1 MVSKEQVAEAE
12 KKRALLQEN
21 IYAIEEQVRDCLVV
35 CFSYCTVQTLIDPSS
50 SISDLQHRD
59 EVLGAGQPAGQCHQ
73 RSAHHHEH
81 ACMHFPQSNGYPLS
95 IVFCMVL
102 TTSLRHC

>member
-35 CFSYCTVQTLIDPSS
+35 CFSYCTVP
-50 SISDLQHRD
+50 DLD
-59 EVLGAGQPAGQCHQ
+59 
-73 RSAHHHEH
+73 
-81 ACMHFPQSNGYPLS
+81 
-95 IVFCMVL
+95 
-102 TTSLRHC
+102 